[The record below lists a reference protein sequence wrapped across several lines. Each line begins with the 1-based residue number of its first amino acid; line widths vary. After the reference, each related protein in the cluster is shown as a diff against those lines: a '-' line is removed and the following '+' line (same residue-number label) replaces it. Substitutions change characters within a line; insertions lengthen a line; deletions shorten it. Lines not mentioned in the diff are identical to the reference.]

1 MIELTRLNGA
11 KIFVNPSHIRF
22 VESCPETLL
31 TFFDG
36 KTLMV
41 KESAAAVNEMMSR
54 TLNRVEALSCN

>member
-11 KIFVNPSHIRF
+11 KIFVNPNHIRF
-22 VESCPETLL
+22 IEMCPETLL

-41 KESAAAVNEMMSR
+41 KESVDAVNEMMSR
-54 TLNRVEALSCN
+54 TPNRVEALSCN